1 MIASSPAPRRGV
13 PLAALLCALASAAA
27 AAAASPVA
35 AQQLMQPTTQPGNL
49 VIERT
54 ITPRDAFVP
63 VPKSQDPI
71 AVQVETFPRATF
83 NGAMAS
89 MATDLDLNGAHG
101 SGGIAGSGVRS
112 TLASVGGMGQVLGAT
127 GNSVPVGANATAG
140 AGLAGLGSSISQTVT
155 SALAPLGAALGATK

>member
-27 AAAASPVA
+27 AAASPAA
-35 AQQLMQPTTQPGNL
+35 AQQLTQPGNL

-63 VPKSQDPI
+63 VPKNQDPI
-71 AVQVETFPRATF
+71 AVQAETFPRATF
-83 NGAMAS
+83 NGAIAS

>member
-13 PLAALLCALASAAA
+13 PLTALLCALASAAA

>member
-1 MIASSPAPRRGV
+1 MIALSSAPRRGV

-27 AAAASPVA
+27 AAASPAA
-35 AQQLMQPTTQPGNL
+35 AQQLTQPGNL

-83 NGAMAS
+83 DGAMGS

-101 SGGIAGSGVRS
+101 SGGIAGGGVRS

-127 GNSVPVGANATAG
+127 GKSVPVGANATAG
-140 AGLAGLGSSISQTVT
+140 GGLAGLGGSISQTVT

>member
-27 AAAASPVA
+27 AAASPAA
-35 AQQLMQPTTQPGNL
+35 AQQLTQPGNL

>member
-1 MIASSPAPRRGV
+1 
-13 PLAALLCALASAAA
+13 
-27 AAAASPVA
+27 
-35 AQQLMQPTTQPGNL
+35 
-49 VIERT
+49 
-54 ITPRDAFVP
+54 
-63 VPKSQDPI
+63 
-71 AVQVETFPRATF
+71 
-83 NGAMAS
+83 

>member
-1 MIASSPAPRRGV
+1 MTASLPAPRRGV
-13 PLAALLCALASAAA
+13 PLAALLCAFGCAAA
-27 AAAASPVA
+27 AATPAA
-35 AQQLMQPTTQPGNL
+35 AQQLMQSSTQPGNL

-83 NGAMAS
+83 DGAIGA

-127 GNSVPVGANATAG
+127 GNSVPVGANAAAG
-140 AGLAGLGSSISQTVT
+140 AGLAGLGSSIAQTVT
-155 SALAPLGAALGATK
+155 SALSPLGAALGAAK

>member
-27 AAAASPVA
+27 AAASPAA
-35 AQQLMQPTTQPGNL
+35 AQQLTQPGNL

-83 NGAMAS
+83 NGAIAS